1 MKKFKLVLWI
11 FVLYLLQNI
20 IFPILSG
27 SAIVPEFLLGF
38 AVSYTVL
45 ESKFSKA
52 SAVIIITSLLTATGT
67 GRVFSLVSV
76 LAGLAAVTVYII
88 KDYIRFIPQFVRTQT
103 VIAVFAFI
111 MCISE
116 YFIYSKTMSVGFIL
130 NTALLYTVYTIAASC
145 IIYLILKRTM
155 FKAND
160 KKLLTA

>member
-1 MKKFKLVLWI
+1 MKNLKLVLCI

-20 IFPILSG
+20 ICPILFG
-27 SAIVPEFLLGF
+27 SEFTPELLLGF

-67 GRVFSLVSV
+67 GRVFSLVAI
-76 LAGLAAVTVYII
+76 LAGLAAVTAYII
-88 KDYIRFIPQFVRTQT
+88 KDYIRFIPQFVRTQA

-116 YFIYSKTMSVGFIL
+116 YFIFSKAMSVGFVL
-130 NTALLYTVYTIAASC
+130 NTAIRYTVYTTIASC

-155 FKAND
+155 FKFND